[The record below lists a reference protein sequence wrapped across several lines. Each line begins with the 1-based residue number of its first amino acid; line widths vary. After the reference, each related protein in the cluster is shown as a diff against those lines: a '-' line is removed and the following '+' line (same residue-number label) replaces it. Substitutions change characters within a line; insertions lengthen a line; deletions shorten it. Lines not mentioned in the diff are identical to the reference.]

1 MKQFLIYKT
10 ATGEI
15 LRTGLCADAD
25 ISFQV
30 QNEQETLL
38 ETTANFKLEYVVD
51 GAVVPLPPKPGDSFV
66 FDYTTK
72 QWVDTRTN
80 DTQWALVRD
89 ERNQKLQASDWT
101 QLPDVPLDTKA
112 AWATYRQELRDIT
125 DQPGYPS
132 SIVWPT
138 PPQ

>member
-101 QLPDVPLDTKA
+101 QMPDVTIPNKTE
-112 AWATYRQELRDIT
+112 WATYRQELRDVT
-125 DQPGYPS
+125 NQPDPF

>member
-38 ETTANFKLEYVVD
+38 EAAANFKLEYVVD

-101 QLPDVPLDTKA
+101 QMPDVTIPNKTE
-112 AWATYRQELRDIT
+112 WATYRQELRDVT
-125 DQPGYPS
+125 NQPDPF

>member
-72 QWVDTRTN
+72 QWFDLRTN

-101 QLPDVPLDTKA
+101 QMPDVTIPNKTE
-112 AWATYRQELRDIT
+112 WATYRQELRDVT
-125 DQPGYPS
+125 NQPDPF

>member
-101 QLPDVPLDTKA
+101 QMPDVTIPNKTE
-112 AWATYRQELRDIT
+112 WATYRQALRDVT
-125 DQPGYPS
+125 NQPDPF

>member
-1 MKQFLIYKT
+1 MFVAYEANGKIHYFSQTPTFPTRDLIT
-10 ATGEI
+10 NAEI
-15 LRTGLCADAD
+15 SVLEVDAGPLDPNAYYVKGGSLVLLPTKPNEYCA
-25 ISFQV
+25 
-30 QNEQETLL
+30 
-38 ETTANFKLEYVVD
+38 
-51 GAVVPLPPKPGDSFV
+51 
-66 FDYTTK
+66 FDYVAE
-72 QWVDTRTN
+72 QWFDLRTN

-101 QLPDVPLDTKA
+101 QMPDVTIPNKTE
-112 AWATYRQELRDIT
+112 WATYRQELRDIT

>member
-101 QLPDVPLDTKA
+101 QMPDVAIPNKTE
-112 AWATYRQELRDIT
+112 WATYRQALRNVT
-125 DQPGYPS
+125 NQPDPF

>member
-1 MKQFLIYKT
+1 MRYIDYDLLTGKILGDYDYAIT
-10 ATGEI
+10 APVGVLLE
-15 LRTGLCADAD
+15 AD
-25 ISFQV
+25 IPFM
-30 QNEQETLL
+30 E
-38 ETTANFKLEYVVD
+38 AFGYYVENGVL
-51 GAVVPLPPKPGDSFV
+51 VKIPPYPNQYSV

-101 QLPDVPLDTKA
+101 QMPDVTIPNKTE
-112 AWATYRQELRDIT
+112 WATYRQALRDVT
-125 DQPGYPS
+125 NQPDPF